1 MPLLFL
7 HHVVDNETLWLYLWK
22 KKEANGHS
30 GAKQYYHQQNFMR
43 DGLDV

>member
-1 MPLLFL
+1 MAIPL
-7 HHVVDNETLWLYLWK
+7 E